1 MRLFLHPD
9 DGRLRLPWR
18 LLVHGA
24 AALLCGAGAAVPL
37 AEGLTALHRR
47 GLFWSGLSKEPYDLA
62 INMLVGP
69 LLTAGIVLATVL
81 CTRRFDRREPHEIG
95 LSAGGRWLGH
105 WLFGAAL
112 GGVLQAAI
120 FLVEY
125 ELGWARVASHP
136 RLAHPEASLALC
148 VGFSATKAVCVG
160 VYEEVVSRGYQ
171 LRNLAEGLYRRER
184 SIRAALFA
192 GTLLSS
198 VLFALLHVL
207 SAPLSP
213 LRVTGLVFDGIL
225 LASGY
230 VLTGSLGV
238 SIGLHSGWN
247 FFQGAVFGFPVSGDL
262 EPGSLVDLTQGGPE
276 WFTGGSFG
284 PEGGVAGILA
294 ALAGI
299 AAITAWAR
307 ARGGPSPLEA
317 GRWPWRRGRGYTA
330 GRSGK

>member
-18 LLVHGA
+18 LLLHGA
-24 AALLCGAGAAVPL
+24 LALLFGAGAAFPL

-47 GLFWSGLSKEPYDLA
+47 GLFWPGLSQQPYDLA

-69 LLTAGIVLATVL
+69 LLTVGIVLATVF
-81 CTRRFDRREPHEIG
+81 CTRRFDRRDPGEIG
-95 LSAGGRWLGH
+95 LGAGGRWLGH

-112 GGVLQAAI
+112 GGALQAAV

-125 ELGWARVASHP
+125 ELGWARVAAHP
-136 RLAHPEASLALC
+136 RLAHPEASVALC

-160 VYEEVVSRGYQ
+160 IYEEVVSRGYQ
-171 LRNLAEGLYRRER
+171 LRNLSEGLHRRER
-184 SIRAALFA
+184 SIPAAVCA

-198 VLFALLHVL
+198 LLFAILHVL

-247 FFQGAVFGFPVSGDL
+247 FFQGAIFGFPVSGDL
-262 EPGSLVDLTQGGPE
+262 EPGSLLELTQSGPE

-294 ALAGI
+294 AVAGI
-299 AAITAWAR
+299 AAIAAWAR
-307 ARGGPSPLEA
+307 VRGGQSTLEA
-317 GRWPWRRGRGYTA
+317 GGWPWQRGRGYTA
-330 GRSGK
+330 GGSGK